1 MLGSILALYFIVIA
15 MKPGDLVQFVHD
27 PLVTERSVIPAKK
40 PYGIV
45 IEIFDRY
52 IGGDPESQ
60 AIMQLAHVYW
70 FTHKWNTLRCG
81 LSEEHPADLHI
92 IQSL

>member
-1 MLGSILALYFIVIA
+1 

-40 PYGIV
+40 KPYGIV
-45 IEIFDRY
+45 IEVFDRY
-52 IGGDPESQ
+52 IGTESESQ
-60 AIMQLAHVYW
+60 AIMQLARVYW
-70 FTHKWNTLRCG
+70 FTNKWNTLRCG
-81 LSEEHPADLHI
+81 LAEEHPADLHI